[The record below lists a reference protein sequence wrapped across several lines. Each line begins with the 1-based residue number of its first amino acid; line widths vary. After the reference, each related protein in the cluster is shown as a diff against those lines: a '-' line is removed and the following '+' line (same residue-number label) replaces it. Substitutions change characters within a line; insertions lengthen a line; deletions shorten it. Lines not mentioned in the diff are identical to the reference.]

1 MGFVRSCLY
10 SAVRLTWVREWQFM
24 HIIYYYYYG
33 PVAFIPSDPRECALT
48 TKRMLGADGEK
59 ADAGWF
65 RQGC

>member
-1 MGFVRSCLY
+1 
-10 SAVRLTWVREWQFM
+10 M